1 MASIIFKFIC
11 KHITFFILLHLNS
24 ANLIAELNGL
34 TTIMHSS
41 TVPEKNE
48 IFHLSTNL
56 RKLNVLCSKLLLKLL
71 FLKHESKIY
80 GPRSGWI

>member
-1 MASIIFKFIC
+1 MGS
-11 KHITFFILLHLNS
+11 LL
-24 ANLIAELNGL
+24 
-34 TTIMHSS
+34 IMHSS

-56 RKLNVLCSKLLLKLL
+56 RKLNVLCSKLLKLL

-80 GPRSGWI
+80 GPRSGWILGSKVYFATPVLDILAHIPAKRVI